1 MRFGPFTLD
10 MSERLL
16 WRGDELVPL
25 TPKAFDLL
33 AVLVQNPGR
42 VLSKA
47 DLIER
52 VWPDAF
58 VEEANLSH
66 QVYRL
71 RTALGEGEGEASYI
85 DTLSRRGYR
94 FVAPVTHVVP
104 TEAPISGPP
113 TVAVSGEP
121 VPTPEV
127 PPRRRRLA
135 IALTVAASIVVFLM
149 YAGATRRSTA
159 ISTITPIQTLAVLP
173 FTALSPPA
181 RDEPLEL
188 GMTDAIITRLTTVR
202 QVTVRPTSAVLPYSH
217 GPRDA
222 IAIGREQ
229 RVDAVLEG
237 KIQKAAGRIRVTV
250 QLLRVSDGRP
260 LWAETFDQP
269 AQDVFAIQDA
279 ISGRVVDALRV
290 TLSAGERARLESHQ
304 RPRIE
309 AYDAYVRGLYHVTS
323 FGPDSARLAVEE
335 FRRALAL
342 EPDYVEASAGLAVA
356 LANVGFTQPATP
368 AQMAEARALA
378 AHALRVNPD
387 STEGHQAAMTVAL
400 YVDWEWDAA
409 DRESRWL
416 VEHAPNDARAYSWRG
431 WYLSLMGRFAEA
443 VEPLR
448 AAQRL
453 DPLSINVTTMLGGA
467 LVESGDAA
475 GGLAMMERAAIAAP
489 SHGAARAGLAEAL
502 FAKGRAKEA
511 LDVLRREPSQL
522 GPPVDATLGFLLA
535 RSGQHD
541 EARRVLKRLTEGPFP
556 VPAYLAAIVHS
567 GLGDTA
573 AAMQQLERA
582 YAEHSAW
589 IVFLKS
595 QRSWDSMRGDP
606 RFRALLSKVS
616 LES

>member
-1 MRFGPFTLD
+1 MSDAPKELLRFGPFTLD
-10 MSERLL
+10 MGDRLL
-16 WRGDELVPL
+16 WRVGELVPL

-33 AVLVQNPGR
+33 AVLVQNPGK

-47 DLIER
+47 ELIER

-71 RTALGEGEGEASYI
+71 RAVLGDGEGDASYI

-94 FVAPVTHVVP
+94 FVAPVTR
-104 TEAPISGPP
+104 
-113 TVAVSGEP
+113 VARAEP
-121 VPTPEV
+121 VAAPTAPEV
-127 PPRRRRLA
+127 PPGRRPLA
-135 IALTVAASIVVFLM
+135 IALAVAASLVVFLM

-159 ISTITPIQTLAVLP
+159 LSTIAPIQTLAVLP
-173 FTALSPPA
+173 FSALSPT

-188 GMTDAIITRLTTVR
+188 GMTDAIITRLTTIR
-202 QVTVRPTSAVLPYSH
+202 QVTVRPTSAVLPYSRGH
-217 GPRDA
+217 RDA

-237 KIQKAAGRIRVTV
+237 KIQKTTDRVRVTV
-250 QLLRVSDGRP
+250 QLLRVSDGGS

-269 AQDVFAIQDA
+269 AQDLFAIQDA
-279 ISGRVVDALRV
+279 ISRRVVDALRV
-290 TLSAGERARLESHQ
+290 TLSQAERARLGSHE
-304 RPRIE
+304 RPRID
-309 AYDAYVRGLYHVTS
+309 AYDAYVRGLYHLSS
-323 FGPDSARLAVEE
+323 FGPDAARLAVEE

-342 EPDYVEASAGLAVA
+342 EPDYVEASAGLAGA
-356 LANVGFTQPATP
+356 LANVGFARPATP
-368 AQMAEARALA
+368 EEMTEARALVA
-378 AHALRVNPD
+378 RALRVNPD
-387 STEGHQAAMTVAL
+387 STDAHIAAMTVAL
-400 YVDWEWDAA
+400 YVLWDWDTA

-416 VEHAPNDARAYSWRG
+416 IEHAPNDARAHSLRG
-431 WYLSLMGRFAEA
+431 WYLSLMGRFADA

-467 LVESGDAA
+467 LVESGDAQ
-475 GGLAMMERAAIAAP
+475 GGLAMMERAAAAAP

-502 FAKGRAKEA
+502 FARGRAQDA
-511 LDVLRREPSQL
+511 LAVLRREPSQL

-535 RSGQHD
+535 KSGQHD
-541 EARRVLKRLTEGPFP
+541 EARQVLERLREGPFP
-556 VPAYLAAIVHS
+556 VPAYLTAIVYS
-567 GLGDTA
+567 GLGETS

-582 YAEHSAW
+582 YGEHSAW

-595 QRSWDSMRGDP
+595 QRAWDSMRRDP
-606 RFRALLSKVS
+606 RFRSLLRKVS
-616 LES
+616 LDN